1 MIKIVFACTL
11 LASVLADNAPSYHA
25 VPSPAYHA
33 PAVHHHEAPVH
44 YDESPQ
50 PYSFQY
56 GVSDGYSG
64 VNIAAQ
70 ENADG
75 KVTHGSYKVALPD
88 TRVQTVTYT
97 VDGYNGFVAD
107 VAYEGT
113 PVYDEYVPQHKNH
126 QQAGSYHVPT
136 PSYKPAPVPAYKSAP
151 APAYKPAPA
160 PAYQPAPAP
169 AYQPAPVPSYKPAPA
184 PAYRPAPTPSYKSAP
199 LPKYA

>member
-33 PAVHHHEAPVH
+33 PAVHHHQAPVH
-44 YDESPQ
+44 YDESPS
-50 PYSFQY
+50 PTPSNTE
-56 GVSDGYSG
+56 S
-64 VNIAAQ
+64 
-70 ENADG
+70 
-75 KVTHGSYKVALPD
+75 LMD
-88 TRVQTVTYT
+88 TLTVTYT

-113 PVYDEYVPQHKNH
+113 PVYDEYVPQHKNQH
-126 QQAGSYHVPT
+126 QAGSYHVPN
-136 PSYKPAPVPAYKSAP
+136 PSYKPAPVSAYKSAP
-151 APAYKPAPA
+151 APAYKPAPV
-160 PAYQPAPAP
+160 P

-184 PAYRPAPTPSYKSAP
+184 PAYRPAPTPSYKPAP

>member
-11 LASVLADNAPSYHA
+11 LASVLADNAPSHPTMLFLLHPTYHA

-33 PAVHHHEAPVH
+33 PAVHHHEAPAH
-44 YDESPQ
+44 YDESPK
-50 PYSFQY
+50 PYPSNTE
-56 GVSDGYSG
+56 S
-64 VNIAAQ
+64 
-70 ENADG
+70 
-75 KVTHGSYKVALPD
+75 LMD
-88 TRVQTVTYT
+88 TLTVTYT

-160 PAYQPAPAP
+160 SSSSSPLRTNLLQSHLTNLHQPLLIDQHLPH
-169 AYQPAPVPSYKPAPA
+169 
-184 PAYRPAPTPSYKSAP
+184 PTSQ
-199 LPKYA
+199 LLFQNTLKYLV